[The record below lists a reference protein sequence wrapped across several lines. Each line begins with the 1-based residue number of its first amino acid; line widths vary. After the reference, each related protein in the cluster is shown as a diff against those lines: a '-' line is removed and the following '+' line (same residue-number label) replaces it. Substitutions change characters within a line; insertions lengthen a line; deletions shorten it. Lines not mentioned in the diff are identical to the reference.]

1 MVKILV
7 IGAGSMGRRRLRD
20 LTALEPGSVILHE
33 PREDRCQDA
42 ASEFDIP
49 AHTRFEDALEEGP
62 DVMVVSTP
70 PAFHGDYVKEAVQRE
85 LHVFAEVPFVYDSK
99 LLEAIASHTD
109 YPSVLGISHT
119 MRYYPPF
126 RIIRDAIV
134 AERIGNPLYLE
145 FSLGNYLPDWHPY
158 EDYRSF
164 YASDVTLGGAGMDML
179 LHELAAIQWWLGPV
193 ESVYARFSKLSPLE
207 IEGPDS
213 HDILLTFEGGADG
226 IFHHDV
232 IEQGTSG
239 RHVRLIGEA
248 GTIEWH
254 QNQAEV
260 RIFEGT
266 TGHTNYLP
274 FSHAADWHEALEA
287 SRRFTSPEASEE
299 GQVGSI
305 PGSEDL
311 PTYSY
316 EANYLREMQHFLD
329 AVKGSADFSAA
340 TVAEELHNLR
350 VFQTVAESAQLGQR
364 LTVG

>member
-1 MVKILV
+1 MKILV

-33 PREDRCQDA
+33 PREDRSQEA

-49 AHTRFEDALEEGP
+49 AYTRFEEALEERP
-62 DVMVVSTP
+62 DVMVISTP
-70 PAFHGDYVKEAVQRE
+70 PAFHDDYVQEAVKRE
-85 LHVFAEVPFVYDSK
+85 LHVFAEVPFVYDPK
-99 LLEAIASHTD
+99 LLETLASGTQ

-134 AERIGNPLYLE
+134 AGRIGKPLYLE

-193 ESVYARFSKLSPLE
+193 ESVYARFSKLSSLE

-213 HDILLTFEGGADG
+213 HDILLTFEAGAEG

-232 IEQGTSG
+232 IEQGTVG
-239 RHVRLIGEA
+239 RHVRLAGEA

-260 RIFEGT
+260 RLFEGT
-266 TGHTNYLP
+266 TGITSYLP
-274 FSHAADWHEALEA
+274 FSQAADWHEALEA
-287 SRRFTSPEASEE
+287 SRRFTSSEASKES
-299 GQVGSI
+299 QVGSI
-305 PGSEDL
+305 PGTEDL
-311 PTYSY
+311 SNYSY
-316 EANYLREMQHFLD
+316 EANYLREMQHFLE
-329 AVKGSADFSAA
+329 AVGGSADYSGG

-350 VFQTVAESAQLGQR
+350 VFQTVVESAQLGQR
-364 LTVG
+364 LLVG

>member
-1 MVKILV
+1 MKILV

-33 PREDRCQDA
+33 PREDRSQEA

-49 AHTRFEDALEEGP
+49 AYTRFEEALEERP
-62 DVMVVSTP
+62 DVMVISTP
-70 PAFHGDYVKEAVQRE
+70 PAFHGDYVKEAIQRE
-85 LHVFAEVPFVYDSK
+85 LHVFAEVPFVYDSN
-99 LLEAIASHTD
+99 LLEAISSRTE
-109 YPSVLGISHT
+109 YSSVLGISHT

-126 RIIRDAIV
+126 RIIRDAIA
-134 AERIGNPLYLE
+134 AERIGKPLYLE

-158 EDYRSF
+158 EDYRNF

-193 ESVYARFSKLSPLE
+193 KSVYARFSKLSTLE

-213 HDILLTFEGGADG
+213 HDVLLTFEGGADG
-226 IFHHDV
+226 IFHHDI
-232 IEQGTSG
+232 IEQGTVG
-239 RHVRLIGEA
+239 RHVRLTGET

-266 TGHTNYLP
+266 KGHTNYLP
-274 FSHAADWHEALEA
+274 FSEAADWHEAVEA
-287 SRRFTSPEASEE
+287 SRRFTSPRASAKS
-299 GQVGSI
+299 QVGSI
-305 PGSEDL
+305 PGAEDL
-311 PTYSY
+311 SSYSY

-329 AVKGSADFSAA
+329 AVRGSADFSKG

-350 VFQTVAESAQLGQR
+350 VFQTIVESARLGQS
-364 LTVG
+364 LPVG